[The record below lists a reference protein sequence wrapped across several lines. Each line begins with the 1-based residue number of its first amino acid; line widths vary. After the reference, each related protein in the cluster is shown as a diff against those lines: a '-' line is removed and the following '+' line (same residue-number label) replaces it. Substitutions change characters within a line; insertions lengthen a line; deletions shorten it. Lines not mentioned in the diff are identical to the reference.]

1 MGGMEVDSE
10 AAAATG
16 ASLSNDPQNTGINRS
31 PPPIVLSLV
40 GFLLG
45 RQDGINDRA
54 NITSR
59 PGGAYLNTHPIGNPP
74 GPLTLEGGIQNLN
87 TVIEK
92 GPYGFRSGGDYSLE
106 HQYYQSDPRDY
117 CCC

>member
-59 PGGAYLNTHPIGNPP
+59 PGGAFLNTHPIDNP
-74 GPLTLEGGIQNLN
+74 
-87 TVIEK
+87 
-92 GPYGFRSGGDYSLE
+92 SGSNPVTGANFL
-106 HQYYQSDPRDY
+106 
-117 CCC
+117 CC